1 MAQKYKSTEV
11 YLEPDP
17 RYRSKLVGKLVN
29 CVLREGKKELA
40 QRIVY
45 KAMDR
50 IAEKMPEKD
59 PLEVVK
65 TAINNLKPAVETRS
79 KRVGGQTYQ
88 VPMEVN
94 RKRQQSLAI
103 RWLLDAARAKKGKAM
118 SEKLAEELVDAAN
131 KTGAAMQ
138 TRENVHKMA
147 DANRAFAHF
156 AWGR

>member
-1 MAQKYKSTEV
+1 MAQKFKSTEV

-17 RYRSKLVGKLVN
+17 RYRSKLIGKLVN
-29 CVLREGKKELA
+29 CVLKEGKKELA

-45 KAMDR
+45 QSMDI
-50 IAEKMPEKD
+50 IAEKMAEKD

-94 RKRQQSLAI
+94 RRRQQSLAF
-103 RWLLDAARAKKGKAM
+103 RWLLDAARSKKGKPM
-118 SEKLAEELVDAAN
+118 HVKLADELVDAYN
-131 KTGAAMQ
+131 RTGAAMQ

-147 DANRAFAHF
+147 EANRAFAHF

>member
-1 MAQKYKSTEV
+1 MAKKFESTEV

-29 CVLREGKKELA
+29 AVLRRGKKDLA
-40 QRIVY
+40 QRLVY
-45 KAMDR
+45 QAMDI

-59 PLEVVK
+59 SLEVVK
-65 TAINNLKPAVETRS
+65 TAINNLKPVVETRS

-94 RKRQQSLAI
+94 RKRQQSLAF
-103 RWLLDAARAKKGKAM
+103 RWLLDAARAKKGKPM
-118 SEKLAEELVDAAN
+118 YDKLAAELIDAYN